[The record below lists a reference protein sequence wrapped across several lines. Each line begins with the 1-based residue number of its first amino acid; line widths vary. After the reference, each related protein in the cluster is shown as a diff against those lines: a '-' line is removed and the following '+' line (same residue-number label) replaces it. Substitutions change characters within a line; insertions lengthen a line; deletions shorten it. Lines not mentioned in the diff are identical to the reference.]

1 MTNLKF
7 NCVDNKEQ
15 NTKSVYIDNAIMDI
29 KESDYIIENRILN
42 KYKQRKADIKILN
55 DEIKNKLKI
64 WEEQINE
71 YLKNEVG
78 TEAVK
83 ILYGNMI
90 YPKVSVLLIE
100 QEKKK
105 ERQFKIKSIWI
116 NENNK
121 PFVQLYYTNHRIL

>member
-1 MTNLKF
+1 MSELKF
-7 NCVDNKEQ
+7 NHMTHEEHK
-15 NTKSVYIDNAIMDI
+15 TISVYVDNAIMDI
-29 KESDYIIENRILN
+29 KESDYIIKNRVFN
-42 KYKQRKADIKILN
+42 KYKQTKANIKILN

-71 YLKNEVG
+71 YLKCELG
-78 TEAVK
+78 TEAVT

-90 YPKVSVLLIE
+90 YPKVSESTE
-100 QEKKK
+100 QKKE

-121 PFVQLYYTNHRIL
+121 AFVQLYYINHRT

>member
-1 MTNLKF
+1 MSELKF
-7 NCVDNKEQ
+7 NRVNNEQ
-15 NTKSVYIDNAIMDI
+15 YNTVSVNIENAIIDI
-29 KESDYIIENRILN
+29 KESDYIIENTILN
-42 KYKQRKADIKILN
+42 KYKQTKGDIKILN

-71 YLKNEVG
+71 YLKIKVG

-90 YPKVSVLLIE
+90 YPKVSVLLTE
-100 QEKKK
+100 QEKE
-105 ERQFKIKSIWI
+105 ERQLKIKRIWI

-121 PFVQLYYTNHRIL
+121 AFVQLYYTNHRI